1 MKSQRSNQRK
11 RDRTESPPVLL
22 KFTHPTATTVGI
34 AGTFN
39 NWRPEA
45 TPMIPL
51 GHGDWMKQLVLP
63 PGVYEYR
70 ILVDGEWMSDP
81 HAVETVPNP
90 FGGLNS
96 ILRVKAIV

>member
-1 MKSQRSNQRK
+1 
-11 RDRTESPPVLL
+11 
-22 KFTHPTATTVGI
+22 
-34 AGTFN
+34 
-39 NWRPEA
+39 
-45 TPMIPL
+45 
-51 GHGDWMKQLVLP
+51 
-63 PGVYEYR
+63 VYEYR